1 MMNIGFLQFG
11 KVLNIFTFRQEILE
25 KGMTSTLKLKYNKNH
40 TKQKRTIYSIGKIE
54 SGLSYNLTK
63 KLSEGISISNQMIK
77 TEISKNKKLKRTIRK
92 LKKDLEELR
101 INKGRNHKYKKLKTL
116 ITSKKEEY
124 EKTKVNKIKKP
135 QFLCH
140 HTVISYSPVI

>member
-25 KGMTSTLKLKYNKNH
+25 KGMTSTLNLKCNKNH

-54 SGLSYNLTK
+54 FGLSYNLTK
-63 KLSEGISISNQMIK
+63 KLSEGASISNKMIK
-77 TEISKNKKLKRTIRK
+77 TEISKSKKLKRTIKK

-101 INKGRNHKYKKLKTL
+101 INKGRGNKYKKLKNL
-116 ITSKKEEY
+116 IKSKKEEY
-124 EKTKVNKIKKP
+124 ERTKVSKI
-135 QFLCH
+135 
-140 HTVISYSPVI
+140 

>member
-1 MMNIGFLQFG
+1 MA
-11 KVLNIFTFRQEILE
+11 
-25 KGMTSTLKLKYNKNH
+25 STLNLKYTKNH

-54 SGLSYNLTK
+54 FGLSYNLTK

-77 TEISKNKKLKRTIRK
+77 TEISKNKQLKRTIRK

-101 INKGRNHKYKKLKTL
+101 INKGRNYKYKKLKTL

-124 EKTKVNKIKKP
+124 EKTKVSKTKKP
-135 QFLCH
+135 
-140 HTVISYSPVI
+140 

>member
-1 MMNIGFLQFG
+1 MN
-11 KVLNIFTFRQEILE
+11 
-25 KGMTSTLKLKYNKNH
+25 STLNLKCTKNH

-54 SGLSYNLTK
+54 FGLSYNLTK

-77 TEISKNKKLKRTIRK
+77 TEISKNKQLKRTIRK

-101 INKGRNHKYKKLKTL
+101 INKGRNYKYKKLKTL

-124 EKTKVNKIKKP
+124 EKTKVSKTKKP
-135 QFLCH
+135 
-140 HTVISYSPVI
+140 